1 MYCVTITYIFFTY
14 VDLLITAPS
23 STRIADVSEG
33 TYGFYFYISTVLIV
47 LVATVVAIAIY
58 LQLRRNEIV
67 GMYVHSYITYSFIIY
82 DRAENQS
89 YLHVSS

>member
-33 TYGFYFYISTVLIV
+33 TYGFYFCILMLIG

-67 GMYVHSYITYSFIIY
+67 GMYVHSYIAYSFIVY

-89 YLHVSS
+89 YLHVNS